1 MSPLTEPTEAGTVP
15 ASRAALSPG
24 ARPPMAV
31 GNLEP
36 MPLSETPSGGLTEQE
51 ARRRADSG
59 LANTI
64 RETTSRSVPDI
75 LKANLLTRFNAL
87 LGSLFVAILVVGPIQ
102 DAVFGLILVA
112 NALIGIG
119 QELRAKVT
127 LDRLAIL
134 AAPRARVVRDGV
146 ARGLQVSE
154 IVVGDLVEVEA
165 GDEIVVDGVVESDEP
180 FELNEALLTGESTPV
195 LKLRGAGVLAGSFVS
210 AGLGRYR
217 ATHVGEASYAR
228 RLTAEARRFQLVR
241 SELMRG
247 INQILR
253 IVTWVIVPTSI
264 VLAVSQLRAN
274 PSLPDAIRGSV
285 AGVITLVPEGLVLLT
300 SASLALAVIRLGRRR
315 VLVQQLPAVE
325 MLARTDVICLD
336 KTGTLTEPES
346 HVERVEPLAAGKDWE
361 DALASISRADP
372 RPNASIRAIA
382 TAYRAQTGWL
392 LESMVPFSSARK
404 WSAFMF
410 VGHGWWVLGAP
421 DVLVDQTE
429 QNHSLESNVARMTSA
444 GERVLLLARAENAH
458 AERGLRGLE
467 PAALV
472 VLTEEIK
479 PDAAETLAQL
489 VDQGV
494 AVKLIS
500 GDHPSTVARVASRV
514 GLQSSTAIDGRDLP
528 ESESELAKL
537 AASTSTFGR
546 VTPDQKRRLIRA
558 LQAGGHTVAMV
569 GDGVNDVLALKEA
582 DLGIAMGGGS
592 GAARAVAAVVL
603 MDGSFAGVPAVL
615 AEGRRVIGNVERLAS
630 LFFTK
635 TVYAFLLAVSVSVA
649 VVPFPFLPRQLTL
662 ISAFTIGIPSVFLAL
677 APSFE
682 RSPGNFLG
690 RVMRFAVPAG
700 LVAGAAT
707 FAAYAL
713 AVNEPNIS
721 VSEERTV
728 ATIVIAAIGL
738 WILARLARPLTAR
751 RRALLVAMTGGLL
764 IAFLLP
770 SLRALLDLDLP
781 RPLVALAAVGIV
793 ALAFLGLEVG
803 DRVAALIGSLALR
816 LRGVGLQSKRRRQHS
831 HVK

>member
-1 MSPLTEPTEAGTVP
+1 
-15 ASRAALSPG
+15 
-24 ARPPMAV
+24 
-31 GNLEP
+31 
-36 MPLSETPSGGLTEQE
+36 
-51 ARRRADSG
+51 
-59 LANTI
+59 
-64 RETTSRSVPDI
+64 
-75 LKANLLTRFNAL
+75 
-87 LGSLFVAILVVGPIQ
+87 
-102 DAVFGLILVA
+102 
-112 NALIGIG
+112 
-119 QELRAKVT
+119 
-127 LDRLAIL
+127 
-134 AAPRARVVRDGV
+134 
-146 ARGLQVSE
+146 
-154 IVVGDLVEVEA
+154 
-165 GDEIVVDGVVESDEP
+165 VESDEP

-195 LKLRGAGVLAGSFVS
+195 TKLRGAEVLAGSFVS
-210 AGLGRYR
+210 AGLGRYQ
-217 ATHVGEASYAR
+217 ATRVGEASYAR

-253 IVTWVIVPTSI
+253 IVTWVIVPTSLM
-264 VLAVSQLRAN
+264 LAVSQLKAN
-274 PSLPDAIRGSV
+274 PSLPDAVRGSV

-346 HVERVEPLAAGKDWE
+346 HVERVEPLAAGMDWE

-382 TAYRAQTGWL
+382 AAYAAQTDWL
-392 LESMVPFSSARK
+392 LESTVPFSSARK
-404 WSAFMF
+404 WSGFQF
-410 VGHGWWVLGAP
+410 KGRGWWVLGAP
-421 DVLVDQTE
+421 DVMVARSE
-429 QNHSLESNVARMTSA
+429 QNHRLESLVARTTSA

-472 VLTEEIK
+472 VLAEEIK

-489 VDQGV
+489 VAQGV

-500 GDHPSTVARVASRV
+500 GDHPSTVARIASRV
-514 GLQSSTAIDGRDLP
+514 GLQTSTAIDGRELP

-537 AASTSTFGR
+537 AASASVFGR

-582 DLGIAMGGGS
+582 DLGIAIGGGS

-635 TVYAFLLAVSVSVA
+635 TVYAFLLAISVSVA

-677 APSFE
+677 APSFD

-690 RVMRFAVPAG
+690 RVMRFAVPSG

-751 RRALLVAMTGGLL
+751 RRALLVAMTAGLL

-781 RPLVALAAVGIV
+781 RPLVTLAAVGV
-793 ALAFLGLEVG
+793 LALAFLGLEVG
-803 DRVAALIGSLALR
+803 DRVAALVGNLFLR
-816 LRGVGLQSKRRRQHS
+816 LRGIGLQSKLRRRPAQ
-831 HVK
+831 VK

>member
-1 MSPLTEPTEAGTVP
+1 
-15 ASRAALSPG
+15 
-24 ARPPMAV
+24 
-31 GNLEP
+31 
-36 MPLSETPSGGLTEQE
+36 MPVSQTAFRGLTEEE
-51 ARRRADSG
+51 AQRRAASG
-59 LANTI
+59 LANTMPDAN
-64 RETTSRSVPDI
+64 SRSVRDI

-87 LGSLFVAILVVGPIQ
+87 LGSLFVVMLVVGPIQ
-102 DAVFGLILVA
+102 DAAFGLILVA

-119 QELRAKVT
+119 QELRAKLT

-134 AAPRARVVRDGV
+134 TAPGARVIRDGV
-146 ARGLQVSE
+146 ARGMQVSE
-154 IVVGDLVEVEA
+154 IVVGDLLEVEA
-165 GDEIVVDGVVESDEP
+165 GDEIVVDGAVESDEP
-180 FELNEALLTGESTPV
+180 LELNEALLTGESTPV
-195 LKLRGAGVLAGSFVS
+195 SKLSGAEVLAGSFVS

-217 ATHVGEASYAR
+217 ATRVGEASYAR

-264 VLAVSQLRAN
+264 MLAVSQLRAN
-274 PSLPDAIRGSV
+274 PNLPDALRGSV
-285 AGVITLVPEGLVLLT
+285 AGVVTLVPEGLVLLT
-300 SASLALAVIRLGRRR
+300 SASLALAVIRLGRRK

-336 KTGTLTEPES
+336 KTGTLTEPDS
-346 HVERVEPLAAGKDWE
+346 CVERVEPLFDSADWK
-361 DALASISRADP
+361 DALASIGRADP

-382 TAYRAQTGWL
+382 AAYAAQTGWR
-392 LESMVPFSSARK
+392 LELTVPFSSDRK
-404 WSAFMF
+404 WSAFQF
-410 VGHGWWVLGAP
+410 TGRGWWVLGAP
-421 DVLVDQTE
+421 DVLVARTE
-429 QNHSLESNVARMTSA
+429 QHHSLESHVARMTSE

-458 AERGLRGLE
+458 AEHGLRGLE

-479 PDAAETLAQL
+479 PDAAQTLEQL
-489 VDQGV
+489 IAQGV

-500 GDHPSTVARVASRV
+500 GDHPSTVAKVASRV
-514 GLQSSTAIDGRDLP
+514 GLPSSTAIDGRDLP

-537 AASTSTFGR
+537 AESASVFGR
-546 VTPDQKRRLIRA
+546 VSPDQKRRLIRA

-592 GAARAVAAVVL
+592 GAARAVAAVIL
-603 MDGSFAGVPAVL
+603 IDGSFAGVPAVL

-635 TVYAFLLAVSVSVA
+635 TVYAFLLAVSVSVT
-649 VVPFPFLPRQLTL
+649 VLPFPFLPRQLTL

-682 RSPGNFLG
+682 RSPGGFLG
-690 RVMRFAVPAG
+690 RVLRFAVPSG

-713 AVNEPNIS
+713 AINEPNLS
-721 VSEERTV
+721 LSEERTV
-728 ATIVIAAIGL
+728 ATIVIATIGL
-738 WILARLARPLTAR
+738 WILARLARPLTTR
-751 RRALLVAMTGGLL
+751 RRALLVAMGAGLL
-764 IAFLLP
+764 AAFLTP
-770 SLRALLDLDLP
+770 SLRMLFDLDLP
-781 RPLVALAAVGIV
+781 RPIVALAAIGVV
-793 ALAFLGLEVG
+793 ALAFLGLGVG
-803 DRVAALIGSLALR
+803 DRAAALLGSLALR
-816 LRGVGLQSKRRRQHS
+816 LAEVGRQMRQIRRRR
-831 HVK
+831 

>member
-1 MSPLTEPTEAGTVP
+1 MPEA
-15 ASRAALSPG
+15 S
-24 ARPPMAV
+24 
-31 GNLEP
+31 
-36 MPLSETPSGGLTEQE
+36 
-51 ARRRADSG
+51 
-59 LANTI
+59 
-64 RETTSRSVPDI
+64 SRSVRDI

-87 LGSLFVAILVVGPIQ
+87 LGSLLLIILVVGPIQ

-119 QELRAKVT
+119 QELRAKLT
-127 LDRLAIL
+127 LDRLTIL

-146 ARGLQVSE
+146 ARELHVSE
-154 IVVGDLVEVEA
+154 IVVGDLLEVAA
-165 GDEIVVDGVVESDEP
+165 GDEIVVDGAVESDEP
-180 FELNEALLTGESTPV
+180 LELNEALLTGESTPIV
-195 LKLRGAGVLAGSFVS
+195 RLRGAEVLAGSFVS

-217 ATHVGEASYAR
+217 ATRVGEASYAR

-241 SELMRG
+241 SDLMRG

-253 IVTWVIVPTSI
+253 IVTWVILPTSI
-264 VLAVSQLRAN
+264 MLAVSQLKAN
-274 PSLPDAIRGSV
+274 PSLPDAVRGSV

-300 SASLALAVIRLGRRR
+300 SASLALAVIRLGRRK
-315 VLVQQLPAVE
+315 VLIQQLPAVE

-346 HVERVEPLAAGKDWE
+346 CVDRVEPFSVALEWN
-361 DALASISRADP
+361 DALASIGRTDP

-382 TAYRAQTGWL
+382 AAYAAQTSWV
-392 LESMVPFSSARK
+392 LESRVPFSSARK
-404 WSAFMF
+404 WSAFLF
-410 VGHGWWVLGAP
+410 KGQGWWVLGAP
-421 DVLVDQTE
+421 DVLVARAG
-429 QNHSLESNVARMTSA
+429 QNHDLESKVTGMTSE
-444 GERVLLLARAENAH
+444 GRRVLMLARAEYAH
-458 AERGLRGLE
+458 AELGLRGLV

-472 VLTEEIK
+472 ALAEEIK
-479 PDAAETLAQL
+479 PDAAQTLSQL

-500 GDHPSTVARVASRV
+500 GDHPSTVARVASMV
-514 GLQSSTAIDGRDLP
+514 GLQSSAPIDGRDLP

-537 AASTSTFGR
+537 AESASVFGR
-546 VTPDQKRRLIRA
+546 VSPDQKRRLIRA

-582 DLGIAMGGGS
+582 DLGIAMGDGS
-592 GAARAVAAVVL
+592 GAARAVAAVIL

-649 VVPFPFLPRQLTL
+649 VLPFPFLPRQLTL

-682 RSPGNFLG
+682 RSPGGFLR
-690 RVMRFAVPAG
+690 RVMRFALPSG

-713 AVNEPNIS
+713 AINEPNLS
-721 VSEERTV
+721 ASEERTV

-738 WILARLARPLTAR
+738 WILARLARPLTTR
-751 RRALLVAMTGGLL
+751 RWALLVAMGAGLL
-764 IAFLLP
+764 AAFLTP
-770 SLRALLDLDLP
+770 GLRVLFDLDLS
-781 RPLVALAAVGIV
+781 RPIVALAATGVV
-793 ALAFLGLEVG
+793 ALASLGLEVG
-803 DRVAALIGSLALR
+803 DRAAALVGSLALR
-816 LRGVGLQSKRRRQHS
+816 FVGAAQSFRQNRWRS
-831 HVK
+831 PLN

>member
-1 MSPLTEPTEAGTVP
+1 VTA
-15 ASRAALSPG
+15 AS
-24 ARPPMAV
+24 
-31 GNLEP
+31 LEP
-36 MPLSETPSGGLTEQE
+36 VTVSDTASPGLTEQE
-51 ARRRADSG
+51 ARRRAASG
-59 LANTI
+59 LANTMPDFS
-64 RETTSRSVPDI
+64 SRSLRDI

-87 LGSLFVAILVVGPIQ
+87 LGSLLVVILVVGPIQ

-119 QELRAKVT
+119 QELRAKLT

-146 ARGLQVSE
+146 TRELQVSE
-154 IVVGDLVEVEA
+154 IVVGDLLEVEA
-165 GDEIVVDGVVESDEP
+165 GDEIVVDGAVESDEP
-180 FELNEALLTGESTPV
+180 LELTEALLTGESTPV
-195 LKLRGAGVLAGSFVS
+195 ARLRGAEVLAGSFVS

-217 ATHVGEASYAR
+217 ASRVGEASYAR

-274 PSLPDAIRGSV
+274 PSLPDAVRGSV

-300 SASLALAVIRLGRRR
+300 SASLALAVIRLGRRK
-315 VLVQQLPAVE
+315 VLIQQLPAVE

-336 KTGTLTEPES
+336 KTGTLTEPHS
-346 HVERVEPLAAGKDWE
+346 CVEHVEPLSAGSEWK
-361 DALASISRADP
+361 DALASIGRTDP

-382 TAYRAQTGWL
+382 AAYPAQTGWL
-392 LESMVPFSSARK
+392 LESRVPFSSDRK
-404 WSAFMF
+404 WSAFLF
-410 VGHGWWVLGAP
+410 TDRGWWVLGAP
-421 DVLVDQTE
+421 DVLVARAE
-429 QNHSLESNVARMTSA
+429 QSHDLESQVAVMTSE
-444 GERVLLLARAENAH
+444 GERVLLLARAEEAD
-458 AERGLRGLE
+458 AKRGLRAIE

-472 VLTEEIK
+472 VLAEEIK
-479 PDAAETLAQL
+479 PDAAGTLAQL
-489 VDQGV
+489 VAQGV

-500 GDHPSTVARVASRV
+500 GDHPSTVAKIASRV
-514 GLQSSTAIDGRDLP
+514 GLQSSMAIDGRDLP
-528 ESESELAKL
+528 ESESELAQL
-537 AASTSTFGR
+537 AESASVFGR
-546 VTPDQKRRLIRA
+546 VSPDQKRRLIRA

-603 MDGSFAGVPAVL
+603 VDGSFAGVPAVL
-615 AEGRRVIGNVERLAS
+615 AEGRLVIGNVERLAS

-635 TVYAFLLAVSVSVA
+635 TVYAFLLALSVSVA

-682 RSPGNFLG
+682 RSPGNFLR
-690 RVMRFAVPAG
+690 RVMRFAVPSG

-713 AVNEPNIS
+713 AINEPNIS

-751 RRALLVAMTGGLL
+751 RRALLVAMSAGLL
-764 IAFLLP
+764 AAFLTP
-770 SLRALLDLDLP
+770 GLRMLFDLDLP
-781 RPLVALAAVGIV
+781 RPIVALAAVGVV

-803 DRVAALIGSLALR
+803 DRGAALVGSLALR
-816 LRGVGLQSKRRRQHS
+816 FVRAAQQIRHIRRRR
-831 HVK
+831 

>member
-1 MSPLTEPTEAGTVP
+1 VTV
-15 ASRAALSPG
+15 AS
-24 ARPPMAV
+24 
-31 GNLEP
+31 LESVP
-36 MPLSETPSGGLTEQE
+36 VTETPLGGLTEQE
-51 ARRRADSG
+51 AQRRAASG
-59 LANTI
+59 LANSLPGAN
-64 RETTSRSVPDI
+64 SRSFGDI

-87 LGSLFVAILVVGPIQ
+87 LGSLLVVILVVGPIQ

-119 QELRAKVT
+119 QEVRAKLT
-127 LDRLAIL
+127 LDRLTVL
-134 AAPRARVVRDGV
+134 TAPRAQIVRDGV
-146 ARGLQVSE
+146 ARGLPVSQ
-154 IVVGDLVEVEA
+154 IVVGDLVEVGA
-165 GDEIVVDGVVESDEP
+165 GDEIVVDGIVESDEP
-180 FELNEALLTGESTPV
+180 LELNEALLTGESTPV
-195 LKLRGAGVLAGSFVS
+195 PKPARAEVLAGSFVS

-217 ATHVGEASYAR
+217 ATRVGEASYAR

-264 VLAVSQLRAN
+264 MLAVSQLRAN
-274 PSLPDAIRGSV
+274 PNLTDAVRGSV

-300 SASLALAVIRLGRRR
+300 SASLALAVVRLGRRK
-315 VLVQQLPAVE
+315 VLIQQLPAVE

-336 KTGTLTEPES
+336 KTGTLTEQES
-346 HVERVEPLAAGKDWE
+346 CVERVEPLMTNTDWK
-361 DALASISRADP
+361 DALASIGRSDP

-382 TAYRAQTGWL
+382 TAYDAQTGWL
-392 LESMVPFSSARK
+392 LESRVPFSSGRK
-404 WSAFMF
+404 WSAFQF
-410 VGHGWWVLGAP
+410 TGRGWWVLGAP
-421 DVLVDQTE
+421 DVLLGRAE
-429 QNHSLESNVARMTSA
+429 QDHSFESRVARMTSE
-444 GERVLLLARAENAH
+444 GERVLLLARADGAH

-479 PDAAETLAQL
+479 PAAAATLAQL
-489 VDQGV
+489 VAQGV

-500 GDHPSTVARVASRV
+500 GDHPLTVAKVASRV
-514 GLQSSTAIDGRDLP
+514 GLQSSTPIDGRDLP
-528 ESESELAKL
+528 ESESELARL
-537 AASTSTFGR
+537 AESASVFGR

-558 LQAGGHTVAMV
+558 IQSSGHTVTMV

-603 MDGSFAGVPAVL
+603 LDGSFAGVPAVL
-615 AEGRRVIGNVERLAS
+615 SEGRRVIGNVERLAS

-635 TVYAFLLAVSVSVA
+635 TVYAFLLATSVSIA
-649 VVPFPFLPRQLTL
+649 VLPFPFLPRQLTL

-682 RSPGNFLG
+682 RSAGGFLR
-690 RVMRFAVPAG
+690 RVMRFALPSG

-713 AVNEPNIS
+713 AINEPDVS
-721 VSEERTV
+721 MSEERTV
-728 ATIVIAAIGL
+728 ATIVIASIGL

-751 RRALLVAMTGGLL
+751 RIALLVAMSAGLL
-764 IAFLLP
+764 CAFLTP
-770 SLRALLDLDLP
+770 GLRTLFDLDLP
-781 RPLVALAAVGIV
+781 RPIVALAAVGV
-793 ALAFLGLEVG
+793 VGLAFLGLEVG
-803 DRVAALIGSLALR
+803 DRAAGFIGILALR
-816 LRGVGLQSKRRRQHS
+816 LARAEQQIRQILRRS
-831 HVK
+831 